1 MEFWIGLTLVI
12 AVMVVIVARR
22 VNAFAIAKAKYE
34 AALAALE
41 NDPSNVAL
49 RRAAL
54 QKGRVMTGLY
64 RALDQSRRGNWA
76 AAAYDETR
84 VRNDIDAIS
93 AVSAGTPLSHAD
105 ELQKLAKLHK
115 DGVISIDELT
125 SLKARLS
132 SSSTNVQDVIR
143 LLRGLKDLEK
153 EGVLTP
159 GEFNMKKW
167 EILSKRLLNETPD

>member
-1 MEFWIGLTLVI
+1 MEFWIALILVI
-12 AVMVVIVARR
+12 AVMVVIAGRR
-22 VNAFAIAKAKYE
+22 INAFAIAKAKYE

-41 NDPSNVAL
+41 NDPTNVAL

-54 QKGRVMTGLY
+54 QKGRVMTSLHRG
-64 RALDQSRRGNWA
+64 LDQNRRANWA

-84 VRNDIDAIS
+84 VRNDIEAIS
-93 AVSAGTPLSHAD
+93 AVSAGTPPSHAD

-115 DGVISIDELT
+115 DGVISSDELE
-125 SLKARLS
+125 SLKARLAS
-132 SSSTNVQDVIR
+132 RPGNVQDVIR

-159 GEFNMKKW
+159 SEFNMKKW
-167 EILSKRLLNETPD
+167 EILSKRLLNDEV